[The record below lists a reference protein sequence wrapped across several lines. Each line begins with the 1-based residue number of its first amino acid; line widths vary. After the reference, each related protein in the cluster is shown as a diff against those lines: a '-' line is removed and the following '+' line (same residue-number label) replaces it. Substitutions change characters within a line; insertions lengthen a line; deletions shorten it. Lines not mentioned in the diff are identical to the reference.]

1 MHQSVHHTVECL
13 KAKGL
18 ILFPTD
24 TIWGLGGDATAQE
37 VVSSVYSLKNRIY
50 SKALLCL
57 MKDIDMV
64 RDFFAEV
71 PLSAL
76 KLFEEERPTTVI
88 LDKPRGIAKNM
99 IAADDSLAVRIPKDD
114 FCQALLT
121 AFGKPII
128 ATSANTSGHPS
139 PQCFSEIENSILEGV
154 DYIVPLKK
162 DLNMTQPSRIV
173 KVDKSGDL
181 TVIRS

>member
-1 MHQSVHHTVECL
+1 
-13 KAKGL
+13 
-18 ILFPTD
+18 
-24 TIWGLGGDATAQE
+24 
-37 VVSSVYSLKNRIY
+37 
-50 SKALLCL
+50 
-57 MKDIDMV
+57 
-64 RDFFAEV
+64 
-71 PLSAL
+71 
-76 KLFEEERPTTVI
+76 
-88 LDKPRGIAKNM
+88 M

-162 DLNMTQPSRIV
+162 DLKMTQPSRIV